1 MRSQLNC
8 PLGRCHTRFIAIITE
23 ANIAGQPF
31 DRFEMIFSHRR
42 ASSRYC
48 LRYARLVAA
57 NYIQISLNHH
67 YEATFADRLFG
78 LAQREN
84 MPSLIIQ

>member
-1 MRSQLNC
+1 MRGQLNC
-8 PLGRCHTRFIAIITE
+8 PLSRCHTRFIAIITE

-42 ASSRYC
+42 TSGRDC
-48 LRYARLVAA
+48 LRYTRLVAA

-84 MPSLIIQ
+84 MSPLIIQ

>member
-1 MRSQLNC
+1 MRGQLNC

-23 ANIAGQPF
+23 ANIAGQPL
-31 DRFEMIFSHRR
+31 DRLKVILGHRR
-42 ASSRYC
+42 ASGCYR

-57 NYIQISLNHH
+57 NYIQVPLNHH

-84 MPSLIIQ
+84 MTTLIIQ

>member
-1 MRSQLNC
+1 MRGQLNC

-23 ANIAGQPF
+23 SNIAGQPF

-57 NYIQISLNHH
+57 NYIQVPLNHH

-78 LAQREN
+78 LAQCEN
-84 MPSLIIQ
+84 MTTFII